1 MLNLVVNLSRI
12 NKQLIMLLVDSILL
26 VSILLASFS
35 IRLGYWYFPQDDL
48 IWVVL
53 GAPVVASIIFVRFG
67 LYRAVIRYIGFKAL
81 WTVVQAVSLYA
92 LVWGVIGFM
101 VAVDGIPR
109 SVILINWMLSLL
121 AIGGVRIAARFLLSN
136 NVKFSIFNFE
146 FNGNGNGNSNER
158 RVLVYG
164 AGDAGVQLIG
174 ALAHSDEYHPVG
186 LIDDSKELQG
196 QYISGLSVHSVGAI
210 EKLIIKLKVDEILI
224 AMPSASRAKRLAI
237 ISTLEPYPVHV
248 RMLPGVAE
256 LAQGKVS
263 VGDLR
268 EVSIKDL
275 LGRDLVEANKDLL
288 GKNITDK
295 VVVVTGAGG
304 SIGSELCRQIV
315 FLEPKVL
322 ILFEMSELALY
333 TIEKELSNIGIYSLD
348 IYPILGSVNNKA
360 RLDNV
365 FKQFD
370 VDTIYHAA
378 AYKHVPMVEFN
389 NTEGVANNIFGTL
402 NCARAAID
410 ANVETFVLIST
421 DKAVRPTNTMGA
433 TKRSA
438 ELVLQAL
445 SAKQSSTK
453 FSMVRF
459 GNVLGSSGSV
469 IPLFKQQIKAGGPI
483 TVTDKDIIRYFMTIS
498 EAVELVIQ
506 AGAMG
511 TGGDVFVLDM
521 GEPVRIHDLAVK
533 MIHLSGLEVKDE
545 SHPDGDIEIKYTG
558 LRAGEKLYEE
568 LLIGDNVSETDN
580 PLIMRAQEEMLTWD
594 ELEPILNN
602 LQTAIQE
609 CDQQKLREQLIKL
622 VPGFKPQS
630 EIVDVLYNN
639 SQT

>member
-1 MLNLVVNLSRI
+1 
-12 NKQLIMLLVDSILL
+12 MLLVDSMLL

-146 FNGNGNGNSNER
+146 FNGNGNGNGNSNER

-196 QYISGLSVHSVGAI
+196 RYISGLSVYSVDAI

-315 FLEPKVL
+315 FLEPKAL

-402 NCARAAID
+402 NCAQAAID
-410 ANVETFVLIST
+410 ASVETFVLIST

-445 SAKQSSTK
+445 SAKQSGTK

-580 PLIMRAQEEMLTWD
+580 PLIMRAQEEMLAWD
-594 ELEPILNN
+594 ELKLVLDELNG
-602 LQTAIQE
+602 AIE
-609 CDQQKLREQLIKL
+609 SCDHEKLRKLLIKI
-622 VPGFKPQS
+622 VPDFKPQCEISDILYS
-630 EIVDVLYNN
+630 E
-639 SQT
+639 

>member
-12 NKQLIMLLVDSILL
+12 NKQLIMLLVDSMLL

-146 FNGNGNGNSNER
+146 FNGNGNSNER

-263 VGDLR
+263 VDDLR

-275 LGRDLVEANKDLL
+275 LGRDSVEANKDLL

-580 PLIMRAQEEMLTWD
+580 SLIMRAQEEMLTWD